1 MTALGP
7 RSGQGATGGYPPCRF
22 CGAAEPDV
30 IELAP
35 GPDGVWAP
43 VTTGTT
49 IEKESAS

>member
-1 MTALGP
+1 MTAPCRLC
-7 RSGQGATGGYPPCRF
+7 GAT
-22 CGAAEPDV
+22 EPDV

-49 IEKESAS
+49 EKESAS